1 MGAITDFT
9 QYKAILDNGYKRVL
23 QNGRSLNASNVNTVF
38 GVVWNMYAPPSTP
51 STPVTYNST
60 TSGFLLSQPPL
71 PDTSNQLYIA
81 NLESGQQGSTV
92 QYGYT
97 LCDFLSA
104 QGGLVANIAT
114 EQTTN
119 LPTAAL
125 TRYTDGVGVMIG
137 LVIYTAIGGTATTIT
152 AKYTNQAGVSGKVTP
167 AIAWGSTSPPPLL
180 YILPL
185 ADGDTGVRS
194 VESVTLAAST
204 GTAGNIGVML
214 FKPLFMVP
222 RETKEYTE
230 LGYGNGLACGSMI
243 EISKDACLSLFSK
256 CTNVNYVQGQLTLA
270 DV

>member
-1 MGAITDFT
+1 MGAITDFA
-9 QYKAILDNGYKRVL
+9 QYKDILDKGYRRVL
-23 QNGRSLNASNVNTVF
+23 QNGRALNAAGVSTITGTSWNVLVNPT
-38 GVVWNMYAPPSTP
+38 NP
-51 STPVTYNST
+51 STPVTYSNAD
-60 TSGFLLSQPPL
+60 SGSLLSQPPL

-81 NLESGQQGSTV
+81 HLESGQQSSQV

-97 LCDFLSA
+97 LIDILSA
-104 QGGLVANIAT
+104 QGGLVGNVAT

-125 TRYTDGVGVMIG
+125 TRYTNGVGVMIG
-137 LVIYTAIGGTATTIT
+137 LVILTSIGGTSTTIT
-152 AKYTNQAGVSGKVTP
+152 ASYTNQAGVSGRITP
-167 AIAWGSTSPPPLL
+167 AIAWGSTSYPPLL

-230 LGYGNGLACGSMI
+230 LGYGNGLACGRMI
-243 EISKDACLSLFSK
+243 EIRKDAYLSMLAKSNN
-256 CTNVNYVQGQLTLA
+256 TNYIQGQLTLA